1 MNRIY
6 KDNIYLFS
14 CITILSIGLI
24 YLTQNYL
31 LTSEIYYQSLH
42 EQLSINQ
49 IDRILETQTRYEFLG
64 YSFMLLINL
73 IKYLIITLISSGWYI
88 FLYAL

>member
-88 FLYAL
+88 FMGI